1 MKIKSICNDMIP
13 LKYKTLEEFLFDF
26 IEDKYKIG
34 GVIVMMNNTNTNFL
48 QSIRLYTL
56 EDAERVLN
64 NRIAFL

>member
-1 MKIKSICNDMIP
+1 MIP